1 MDMQN
6 CQVNDFVKNEN
17 ECRYCSEMNRELKME
32 TLGSLNND
40 DADGNE
46 NGKKSNR
53 FD

>member
-1 MDMQN
+1 MDMQKGH
-6 CQVNDFVKNEN
+6 VNDFGKNGN
-17 ECRYCSEMNRELKME
+17 ESRYCSEMNRELKME